1 MTAPAAPASMRMRRL
16 AAARRAN
23 RVQPASTGVSQR
35 GYSLLEVI
43 VAFGILA
50 VALTVLLGALSGGMR
65 QVRWSADAGRAA
77 LLAQSLLD
85 QTGVGEALQP
95 GRSNGEL
102 EDGRYRWSIEV
113 EPYVDGARP
122 PSPVVE
128 ATGPRLLRLQLTMTW
143 GDGTPRE
150 RLQVSTLR
158 LVQPGA
164 EGGLF

>member
-1 MTAPAAPASMRMRRL
+1 MTLRIAPVPARLRSTLTGRRGGWP
-16 AAARRAN
+16 RI
-23 RVQPASTGVSQR
+23 ASTGESQR

-50 VALTVLLGALSGGMR
+50 VALTVLLGSLSGGMR

-85 QTGVGEALQP
+85 QAGVGEALQP
-95 GRSNGEL
+95 GHSNGEL
-102 EDGRYRWSIEV
+102 EDGRYRWSMEI

-128 ATGPRLLRLQLTMTW
+128 ASGPRLLRLQLTMTW